1 METEEIAEKI
11 QKAGGKLYRVGGA
24 LRDRLLGLPVHDED
38 FCVTGITT
46 QEFESIFPQAI
57 LRGKSFAVYD
67 LEGKE
72 IAFARKEKKTASIR
86 QKTPDDGKITRSR
99 AFHSL

>member
-46 QEFESIFPQAI
+46 QQLESIFPQAI

-72 IAFARKEKKTASIR
+72 IAKPVYEQIEAFPYKESPNK
-86 QKTPDDGKITRSR
+86 G
-99 AFHSL
+99 